1 MPLPLP
7 SPPLAVPRPLAVA
20 QCWAYWLLG
29 QLDDTPAS
37 LARSAGYYKALQS
50 AGGAASWAL
59 SVETSGVLPSTQALI
74 NVALALV
81 AFPLALMPV
90 LRELPEALQHGQR
103 GGRARARRRLRS
115 HPPRGRHLGARPRQ
129 ISSPAA
135 FVWPRR
141 TTTGLTRTTPPTCAA
156 AATASTRSRSSR
168 RRRAAT
174 DTARPAARAGA
185 TGAAAAA
192 AVAAAAAA
200 AAARAGAAAAAIG
213 RSGAE
218 GGTSRARRSRSSR
231 TSRTTCP
238 PGWSRS
244 GRLDTKGGHLRTSG
258 HCGIPGLR
266 AEA

>member
-59 SVETSGVLPSTQALI
+59 SVETSGVPPSTQALI

-90 LRELPEALQHGQR
+90 LRELPEAPQHGQR

-115 HPPRGRHLGARPRQ
+115 VPPRGRCLGARPRQ
-129 ISSPAA
+129 RLVSSPAA
-135 FVWPRR
+135 FFWPRR
-141 TTTGLTRTTPPTCAA
+141 TTTGSIRTTPLTCAA

-238 PGWSRS
+238 PGW
-244 GRLDTKGGHLRTSG
+244 
-258 HCGIPGLR
+258 
-266 AEA
+266 